1 MSKSRSQGACAQIHR
16 PCVAGVG
23 TVGGR
28 CLAGCVLLH
37 DLVTTSAEVASTRS
51 RKAKVV
57 ALAALLS
64 RTHAEEV
71 GLVGAAAVKGVVFR
85 KGAADQVPGCGLER
99 EVFR

>member
-1 MSKSRSQGACAQIHR
+1 MAGGRSGGDRAGPGDLTACCNETPAGKSRSQGGLCTDSHTG
-16 PCVAGVG
+16 PAGVG

-28 CLAGCVLLH
+28 CLAGRVLLH

-64 RTHAEEV
+64 RTRAEDV
-71 GLVGAAAVKGVVFR
+71 GLV
-85 KGAADQVPGCGLER
+85 LL
-99 EVFR
+99 